1 MLLSP
6 SVLANPAALAKLA
19 ALNPLSEAA
28 AAASASAAAG
38 ASAERKGA
46 KRTIASSGSKVKEGA
61 ERIGGVFQP
70 VENPD
75 WLKDRDQVL
84 NAVIARNAASSKA
97 LPKEPIVVTLP
108 DGKKVDATAWETSPL
123 DVATGISKGLAQACC
138 VASVR
143 YTRRIKGADQGIIEI
158 AAGPDGEDAASF
170 SEAFELWD
178 LGRPLEG
185 DCDLK
190 LHKFDSDEG
199 KQTFWHSSA
208 HILGEALEGL
218 YGAKLTHGPPTANGF
233 FYDSYLGGIAVTE
246 QMSAALEKKA
256 QAIVSAK
263 QPFERVV
270 VTKDECLKIFDSNPF
285 KKAMIASKLP
295 EGSSTTVY
303 RCGPFIDLCRGPHL
317 PNTDR
322 VKAFKCVK
330 ASSALWLGKVGNDD
344 LQRVYGVAFGDK
356 KQLKEW
362 EELQKAAAERD
373 HRKIGVEQELLFFD
387 DLSPGS
393 CFFLPHGCRI
403 YNRLIELIRKEYF
416 ARNYTE
422 VVTPNMYNLKL
433 WETSGHAAKYK
444 ENMFLLD
451 IEGQE
456 FGLKPM
462 NCPGH
467 CIMFKHRK
475 RSYRELPMRLA
486 DFGVL
491 HRNELSGAL
500 TGLTRVRRFQ
510 QDDAHIFCTVD
521 QIKQEVANVLDM
533 ISTVYKAFGMTFALK
548 LSTKPESALGD
559 PATWVKAESM
569 MEEAL
574 NEYSAKTGQPWTL
587 NPGDGAFYGP
597 KIDVQVFDA
606 IKRAHQCA
614 TVQLDFVQPTRFDLK
629 YQAKP
634 EEGSDATVEERPV
647 MVHRAVLGSVER
659 MIAIL
664 IEHYAGKWPFFLSP
678 RQAMI
683 LPVSPVFEPYAQEV
697 QKQVR
702 LAGFFVDVDLSH
714 RTLPKMVREAQV
726 AQYNYILVVGKEEME
741 KGTVNIRTRDNVVQG
756 SKTIAELLAEFE
768 KMMDDRTLDVELGV
782 PKSADKGDA
791 EQ

>member
-1 MLLSP
+1 
-6 SVLANPAALAKLA
+6 
-19 ALNPLSEAA
+19 
-28 AAASASAAAG
+28 
-38 ASAERKGA
+38 
-46 KRTIASSGSKVKEGA
+46 
-61 ERIGGVFQP
+61 
-70 VENPD
+70 
-75 WLKDRDQVL
+75 
-84 NAVIARNAASSKA
+84 
-97 LPKEPIVVTLP
+97 
-108 DGKKVDATAWETSPL
+108 
-123 DVATGISKGLAQACC
+123 
-138 VASVR
+138 VR

-444 ENMFLLD
+444 ENMCPHV
-451 IEGQE
+451 
-456 FGLKPM
+456 KP
-462 NCPGH
+462 N
-467 CIMFKHRK
+467 
-475 RSYRELPMRLA
+475 
-486 DFGVL
+486 
-491 HRNELSGAL
+491 AL
-500 TGLTRVRRFQ
+500 
-510 QDDAHIFCTVD
+510 
-521 QIKQEVANVLDM
+521 
-533 ISTVYKAFGMTFALK
+533 
-548 LSTKPESALGD
+548 
-559 PATWVKAESM
+559 
-569 MEEAL
+569 
-574 NEYSAKTGQPWTL
+574 
-587 NPGDGAFYGP
+587 
-597 KIDVQVFDA
+597 
-606 IKRAHQCA
+606 
-614 TVQLDFVQPTRFDLK
+614 
-629 YQAKP
+629 
-634 EEGSDATVEERPV
+634 
-647 MVHRAVLGSVER
+647 
-659 MIAIL
+659 
-664 IEHYAGKWPFFLSP
+664 
-678 RQAMI
+678 
-683 LPVSPVFEPYAQEV
+683 
-697 QKQVR
+697 
-702 LAGFFVDVDLSH
+702 
-714 RTLPKMVREAQV
+714 
-726 AQYNYILVVGKEEME
+726 
-741 KGTVNIRTRDNVVQG
+741 
-756 SKTIAELLAEFE
+756 
-768 KMMDDRTLDVELGV
+768 
-782 PKSADKGDA
+782 
-791 EQ
+791 